1 MSATVAFVIA
11 CDTPAC
17 PTSAVLPAPSKRAA
31 RRELARAGWTSRRD
45 AVVENDPRP
54 AAIVDR
60 CPACARPAATS

>member
-11 CDTPAC
+11 CDTPGC
-17 PTSAVLPAPSKRAA
+17 RTSAVLPAPSKRAA
-31 RRELARAGWTSRRD
+31 RRELSRAGWRSRRD

-60 CPACARPAATS
+60 CPPCAGTATS